1 MNAKTYSLV
10 TMVVFSLVALLQLTR
25 IVQDW
30 TVIVGGDFIPMW
42 VSYVALLVS
51 GVLAVSAFRLWSK

>member
-1 MNAKTYSLV
+1 MNAKSYYLV
-10 TMVVFSLVALLQLTR
+10 TMVVFGLVAVLQLTR

-42 VSYVALLVS
+42 ASYVALAVS
-51 GVLAVSAFRLWSK
+51 GGLAVSAFLLRSK